1 MALALCSLSDGAL
14 LAACQQ
20 GTRQHLPEICCHTV
34 GVLQQMKQF
43 ETVLF
48 SNLASALEMQ
58 TEQAMKRDPTEDRTK
73 NHHKRGFHGID
84 G

>member
-1 MALALCSLSDGAL
+1 MCSSDL
-14 LAACQQ
+14 
-20 GTRQHLPEICCHTV
+20 
-34 GVLQQMKQF
+34 MKQF